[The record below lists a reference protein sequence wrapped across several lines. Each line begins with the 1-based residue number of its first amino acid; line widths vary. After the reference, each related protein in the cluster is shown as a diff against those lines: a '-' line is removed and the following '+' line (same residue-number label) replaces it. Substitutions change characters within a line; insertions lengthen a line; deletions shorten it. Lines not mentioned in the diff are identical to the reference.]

1 MEKIQSFSLAL
12 EYLKQQEILVS
23 FQKGN
28 KVLYCMKKE
37 KIQVQ
42 SKNAAYVLT
51 IEDFQDLF
59 EKEVFYL
66 YEPNDSGFEISKEK
80 DEEYYGWYHK

>member
-28 KVLYCMKKE
+28 KNFYCMKKE

-42 SKNAAYVLT
+42 SKNASYVLT
-51 IEDFQDLF
+51 IEDFQELF
-59 EKEVFYL
+59 EKEIFYL
-66 YEPNDSGFEISKEK
+66 YEPETNGFEISKEK